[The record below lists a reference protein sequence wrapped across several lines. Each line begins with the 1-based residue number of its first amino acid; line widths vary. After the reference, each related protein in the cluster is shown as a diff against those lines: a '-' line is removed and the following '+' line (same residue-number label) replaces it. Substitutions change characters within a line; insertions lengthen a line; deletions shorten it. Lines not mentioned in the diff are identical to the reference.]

1 MKEMKKLCTIAVMAV
16 LFVGCSKNV
25 TTPTP
30 IPTQANAELNIASAV
45 GIKLQTTFVTSE
57 VAMNVKSDV
66 AQTATVKIFDI
77 ANRVVSKETINVKA
91 GDNIVKVYTSALPSS
106 AYRIAL
112 YDANGN
118 QLAITDFNKL

>member
-1 MKEMKKLCTIAVMAV
+1 MKKLCTIAVMAV